1 LAAHDPA
8 RVGIEPEAVIRAF
21 IAIEIGSQ
29 TVENISQHLAGLK
42 PRLPDISWISPA
54 NFHLTLKFLGA
65 VEETSI
71 DPITAALEREL
82 HPFPRF
88 TINAKGLGVF
98 PDVKRPRILWVGL
111 EGEELIALAS
121 RVETALDP
129 LGFAPEKREPK
140 PHLTVG
146 RWRHFEGSSRK
157 LAADLESW
165 KSHEFGASTV
175 AEVVLFQSVLKP
187 QGAVYHPLKTLVL
200 KK

>member
-1 LAAHDPA
+1 
-8 RVGIEPEAVIRAF
+8 VIRAF
-21 IAIEIGSQ
+21 IAIEIDSQ
-29 TVENISQHLAGLK
+29 SVKNISEGLAEFK
-42 PRLPDISWISPA
+42 PRLPDIRWIPSA

-65 VEETSI
+65 VEETQI
-71 DPITAALEREL
+71 DPISAALEREL

-88 TINAKGLGVF
+88 SINAKGLGVF

-121 RVETALDP
+121 RVEAVLDP

-146 RWRHFEGSSRK
+146 RWRQFNGSSRK

-165 KSHEFGASTV
+165 KKHEFGESMV
-175 AEVVLFQSVLKP
+175 AEVIFFQSVLKP
-187 QGAVYHPLKTLVL
+187 QGAVYHRLKTVVL
-200 KK
+200 GK